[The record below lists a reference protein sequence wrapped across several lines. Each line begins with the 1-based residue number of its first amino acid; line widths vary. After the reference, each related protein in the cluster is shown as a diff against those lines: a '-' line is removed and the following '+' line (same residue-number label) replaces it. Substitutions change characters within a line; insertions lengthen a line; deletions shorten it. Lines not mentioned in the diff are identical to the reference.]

1 MHQQLNAQAQALLH
15 CTTIIALATQG
26 PAIYLSSQGHMSSR
40 SIKQENTR
48 QRTTK
53 RVYKKKA
60 KTNLEALANAGERTD
75 ILATRNPLH
84 VCIEVR
90 RCGTLL
96 LTLLLSVEIRAAKN
110 GSTKH
115 NTCAHLQGSVQRLH

>member
-15 CTTIIALATQG
+15 RTTIIALATQD

-53 RVYKKKA
+53 RVYIA
-60 KTNLEALANAGERTD
+60 KTNLEALANTGERTD
-75 ILATRNPLH
+75 ILAPRNPLH
-84 VCIEVR
+84 VCIEIR
-90 RCGTLL
+90 RCRT
-96 LTLLLSVEIRAAKN
+96 LSVEIRAAKN

-115 NTCAHLQGSVQRLH
+115 NTYAHLQGSAQRLH